1 MMVDKYQFLERE
13 TLYYNMEKRFIEF
26 VNKAHT
32 TYQAVDEAKKIL
44 LNNNFKELNF
54 ITPWH
59 LEKGHNYF
67 IVKADAS
74 IIAFKIGKNVE
85 NPSIHI
91 VASHND
97 SPMLKIKP
105 NGIIYQNGYTKLN
118 TEIYGGAIYSTF
130 MDRPLGIAGRVMVK
144 ENDQLVSKNITL
156 DTTVII
162 PNLAIHM
169 NREINTNHTINAQT
183 DMLAIMSLDEVTI
196 KELIEK
202 ELGKIEILDYDLFL
216 YNKEEAKIIGF
227 NNEFICGPRLDNL
240 ECYYTS
246 LEALLEGENPEN
258 INIWVGFNNEEVGSS
273 SNNGA
278 GSTFLCDVITRVLEM
293 LNLNDKKLEIFNRTI
308 TISADNAHAIHPNHP
323 EKSDPTNYVKLNK
336 GIVIKYN
343 SGLSYTSDAI
353 SAGIFKDICNEENVP
368 YQVYTNRSDL
378 RGGGTLG
385 SILLHTL
392 SVISVDIGLA
402 QLAMHSAYETAGVQ
416 DLNYMKTALKSFY
429 SRHLNYVNNKALT
442 IK

>member
-1 MMVDKYQFLERE
+1 
-13 TLYYNMEKRFIEF
+13 MEKRFIEF
-26 VNKAHT
+26 LNKSHT
-32 TYQAVDEAKKIL
+32 TYQAVAEAKKIL
-44 LNNNFKELNF
+44 LDNNFIELDLIN
-54 ITPWH
+54 PWN
-59 LEKGHNYF
+59 LKKGQNYF
-67 IVKADAS
+67 VIKNDAS
-74 IIAFKIGKNVE
+74 IIAFKLGSTLNS
-85 NPSIHI
+85 PSIQI

-105 NGIIYQNGYTKLN
+105 NGVIYQNGYTKLN

-130 MDRPLGIAGRVMVK
+130 MDRPLGIAGRVIIK
-144 ENDQLVSKNITL
+144 EDEKIVSKNITL

-162 PNLAIHM
+162 PNLAIHL

-183 DMLAIMSLDEVTI
+183 DMLAILSLGETTI
-196 KELIEK
+196 NELIEK
-202 ELGKIEILDYDLFL
+202 KLGKVEVLDYDLFL
-216 YNKEEAKIIGF
+216 YNKEEARIIGY
-227 NNEFICGPRLDNL
+227 NNEFILGPRLDNL

-246 LEALLEGENPEN
+246 LEALIEGNNSEN
-258 INIWVGFNNEEVGSS
+258 INIWAGFNNEEVGSG

-278 GSTFLCDVITRVLEM
+278 FSTFLMDTINKILAELKLDDNR
-293 LNLNDKKLEIFNRTI
+293 LEIFNRSM

-343 SGLSYTSDAI
+343 SNLSYTSDAL
-353 SAGIFKDICNEENVP
+353 SAGIFKSICNKENVP

-385 SILLHTL
+385 SILLHSF
-392 SVISVDIGLA
+392 SVTSVDIGLA
-402 QLAMHSAYETAGVQ
+402 QLAMHSAYETAGTK
-416 DLNYMKTALKSFY
+416 DLEMMKKVLKSFY
-429 SRHLNYVNNKALT
+429 SHHLNYQNTQALT

>member
-1 MMVDKYQFLERE
+1 
-13 TLYYNMEKRFIEF
+13 MEKRFIGF
-26 VNKAHT
+26 LNKSHT
-32 TYQAVDEAKKIL
+32 TYQAVAEAKKIL
-44 LNNNFKELNF
+44 LDNNFIELDLIN
-54 ITPWH
+54 PWN
-59 LEKGHNYF
+59 LKKGQNYF
-67 IVKADAS
+67 IIKNDAS
-74 IIAFKIGKNVE
+74 IIAFKLGKALN
-85 NPSIHI
+85 NPSIQV

-130 MDRPLGIAGRVMVK
+130 MDRPLGIAGRVIVK
-144 ENDQLVSKNITL
+144 ENETIVSKNLTL

-162 PNLAIHM
+162 PNLAIHL

-183 DMLAIMSLDEVTI
+183 DMLAILSLDETTI
-196 KELIEK
+196 NDLIEK
-202 ELGKIEILDYDLFL
+202 ELGNVEVLDYDLFL
-216 YNKEEAKIIGF
+216 YNKEEARLIGYS
-227 NNEFICGPRLDNL
+227 NEFISGPRLDNL

-246 LEALLEGENPEN
+246 LEALIEGDNSEN
-258 INIWVGFNNEEVGSS
+258 INVWVGFNNEEVGSG

-278 GSTFLCDVITRVLEM
+278 GSTFLIDVINKVLTE
-293 LNLNDKKLEIFNRTI
+293 LKLDDKRLEIFNRSM

-323 EKSDPTNYVKLNK
+323 EKSDPTNNVKLNN

-343 SGLSYTSDAI
+343 SGLSYTSDAV
-353 SAGIFKDICNEENVP
+353 SAGIFKSICNEEKVP

-385 SILLHTL
+385 SILLHTF
-392 SVISVDIGLA
+392 SATSVDIGLA
-402 QLAMHSAYETAGVQ
+402 QLAMHSAYETAGTK
-416 DLNYMKTALKSFY
+416 DLEMMKKVLKAFY
-429 SRHLNYVNNKALT
+429 SRHLNYQNAKTLT